1 MPIVQ
6 KYQQLNAFETTNFL
20 QILFKPIKGLENYE
34 EREDNPPSTNMH
46 IMA

>member
-20 QILFKPIKGLENYE
+20 QILFKSIKGLENYE